1 MRGRDH
7 YLPVG
12 ISRGWGG
19 MRGKY
24 HYLPVGISRG
34 WGGVA

>member
-12 ISRGWGG
+12 ISRGG
-19 MRGKY
+19 MRGRD
-24 HYLPVGISRG
+24 HYLLVGISRG